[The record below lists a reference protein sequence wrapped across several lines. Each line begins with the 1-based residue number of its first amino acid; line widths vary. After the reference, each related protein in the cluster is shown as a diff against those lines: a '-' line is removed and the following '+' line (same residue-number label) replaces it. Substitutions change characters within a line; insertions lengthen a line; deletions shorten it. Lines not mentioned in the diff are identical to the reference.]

1 MRTIVLNRSN
11 LVEDGNN
18 NKMIYNFPGSVEFK
32 DSYIALSQVSMYYS
46 WFNIAEQYNNNILQ
60 YTWTTGGTTTTFTID
75 IPDGLYEVVR
85 LNELL
90 QFAMIQ
96 NGHYLINAQ
105 GENVYYLEMIVNPSR
120 YGVQLNTFMLP
131 TNAQF
136 TTLPAYTGWTTPA
149 SWVGFPTN
157 NINPQFILPAN
168 INKILGFSVGFTS
181 ALNTNNTYTPPT
193 GQDYI
198 SKLANGTISYIST
211 TAPDIQPNSSI
222 LVSLSGIDNQYAN
235 PTSVIYSIVPSV
247 AIGALINEK
256 PPQFAW
262 NKLLPGTYN
271 QLRLTI
277 LGTNLQ
283 PIKINDPAM
292 TFLLVIKDRGE

>member
-11 LVEDGNN
+11 LVQDGDN
-18 NKMIYNFPGSVEFK
+18 NKMIYQFPGSVEFK
-32 DSYIALSQVSMYYS
+32 DSFIALSQVSMYYS
-46 WFNIAEQYNNNILQ
+46 WFNISSRYNNNIIQ
-60 YTWTTGGTTTTFTID
+60 YVWTDATTTTTFD
-75 IPDGLYEVVR
+75 VVIPDGLYEVSR

-96 NGHYLINAQ
+96 NGHYLINSAN
-105 GENVYYLEMIVNPSR
+105 ENVYYLELIVNPSR
-120 YGVQLNTFMLP
+120 YAVQINTFLVPTSLP
-131 TNAQF
+131 TGF
-136 TTLPAYTGWTTPA
+136 SEPA
-149 SWVGFPTN
+149 SWVGYAPATF
-157 NINPQFILPAN
+157 NPQLILPAKVN
-168 INKILGFSVGFTS
+168 EILGYVVGFTTN
-181 ALNTNNTYTPPT
+181 ANTGNAYVPPAN
-193 GQDYI
+193 DAYV

-222 LVSLSGIDNQYAN
+222 LVSISGIDNKYAN

-256 PPQFAW
+256 PPQYAW
-262 NKLLPGTYN
+262 NRLLPGTYN

-292 TFLLVIKDRGE
+292 TFLLVIKDKGE

>member
-11 LVEDGNN
+11 LVPDGQN
-18 NKMIYNFPGSVEFK
+18 NKMIYNFPGSVDFK

-46 WFNIAEQYNNNILQ
+46 WFNISERYNNNIIQ
-60 YTWTTGGTTTTFTID
+60 YTWVVGATTTTYTID
-75 IPDGLYEVVR
+75 IPDGLYEVSR
-85 LNELL
+85 LNEYL
-90 QFAMIQ
+90 QFALIQ
-96 NGHYLINAQ
+96 NGHYLINSA

-120 YGVQLNTFMLP
+120 YAVQLNTFLVP
-131 TNAQF
+131 TS
-136 TTLPAYTGWTTPA
+136 LPAGFTEPA
-149 SWVGFPTN
+149 SWVGYATQTF
-157 NINPQFILPAN
+157 NPQFILPTN
-168 INKILGFSVGFTS
+168 INSILGYVENFTTN
-181 ALNTNNTYTPPT
+181 ANTNNAYVPPAND
-193 GQDYI
+193 DYV

-222 LVSLSGIDNQYAN
+222 LVSISGIDNKYAN

-256 PPQFAW
+256 PPQYAW

-283 PIKINDPAM
+283 PIQINDPAI
-292 TFLLVIKDRGE
+292 TFLLVIKDKGE

>member
-11 LVEDGNN
+11 LVQDGDN
-18 NKMIYNFPGSVEFK
+18 NKMIYQFPGSVEFK
-32 DSYIALSQVSMYYS
+32 DSFVALSQVSMYYS
-46 WFNIAEQYNNNILQ
+46 WFNISARYNNNIIQ
-60 YTWTTGGTTTTFTID
+60 YNWVVGTTTTTYD
-75 IPDGLYEVVR
+75 VVVPDGLYEISR

-96 NGHYLINAQ
+96 NGHYLVNSAN
-105 GENVYYLEMIVNPSR
+105 ENVYYLELIVNPSR
-120 YGVQLNTFMLP
+120 YAVQINTFLVP
-131 TNAQF
+131 TS
-136 TTLPAYTGWTTPA
+136 LPAGFTEPA
-149 SWVGFPTN
+149 SWVGYATN
-157 NINPQFILPAN
+157 TFNPQIILPAKVN
-168 INKILGFSVGFTS
+168 EILGYVVNFTS
-181 ALNTNNTYTPPT
+181 DANTSNGFVPPANDTYV
-193 GQDYI
+193 

-211 TAPDIQPNSSI
+211 SAPDIQPNSSI
-222 LVSLSGIDNQYAN
+222 LVSLSGIDNKYAN

-256 PPQFAW
+256 PPQYAW
-262 NKLLPGTYN
+262 NRLLPGTYN

-292 TFLLVIKDRGE
+292 TFLLVIKDKGE

>member
-11 LVEDGNN
+11 LVPDGQN

-32 DSYIALSQVSMYYS
+32 DSYVALSQVSMYYS
-46 WFNIAEQYNNNILQ
+46 WFNISERYNNNIIQ
-60 YTWTTGGTTTTFTID
+60 YTWTVGATTTTYTID
-75 IPDGLYEVVR
+75 IPDGLYEVAR
-85 LNELL
+85 LNEYL
-90 QFAMIQ
+90 QFALIQ
-96 NGHYLINAQ
+96 NGHYLVNSA

-120 YGVQLNTFMLP
+120 YAVQLNTFLVP
-131 TNAQF
+131 TS
-136 TTLPAYTGWTTPA
+136 LPAGFTEPA
-149 SWVGFPTN
+149 SWVGYPTQTF
-157 NINPQFILPAN
+157 NPQFILPLS
-168 INKILGFSVGFTS
+168 INSILGFVPNFTTN
-181 ALNTNNTYTPPT
+181 ANTNNAYVPPAND
-193 GQDYI
+193 QYV
-198 SKLANGTISYIST
+198 SKLANGTLSYIST

-222 LVSLSGIDNQYAN
+222 LVSLSGIDNKYAN

-283 PIKINDPAM
+283 PIQINDPAI
-292 TFLLVIKDRGE
+292 TILLCIKDKGE

>member
-11 LVEDGNN
+11 LVPDGQN
-18 NKMIYNFPGSVEFK
+18 NKMIYNFPGSVDFK

-46 WFNIAEQYNNNILQ
+46 WFNISERYNNNIIQ
-60 YTWTTGGTTTTFTID
+60 YTWVVGATTTTYTIN
-75 IPDGLYEVVR
+75 IPDGLYEVSR
-85 LNELL
+85 LNEYL
-90 QFAMIQ
+90 QFALIQ
-96 NGHYLINAQ
+96 NGHYLINSA

-120 YGVQLNTFMLP
+120 YAVQLNTFLVP
-131 TNAQF
+131 TS
-136 TTLPAYTGWTTPA
+136 LPAGFTEPA
-149 SWVGFPTN
+149 SWVGYATQTF
-157 NINPQFILPAN
+157 NPQFILPTN
-168 INKILGFSVGFTS
+168 INTILGYVENFTTN
-181 ALNTNNTYTPPT
+181 ANTNNAYVPPAN
-193 GQDYI
+193 DPYV
-198 SKLANGTISYIST
+198 SKLANGTLSYIST

-222 LVSLSGIDNQYAN
+222 LVSISGIDNKYAN

-256 PPQFAW
+256 PPQYAW

-283 PIKINDPAM
+283 PIQINDPAI
-292 TFLLVIKDRGE
+292 TFLLVIKDKGE

>member
-11 LVEDGNN
+11 LVQDGQN
-18 NKMIYNFPGSVEFK
+18 NKMIYNFPGSVDFK

-46 WFNIAEQYNNNILQ
+46 WFNISERYNNNIIQ
-60 YTWTTGGTTTTFTID
+60 YTWVVGATTTTYTID
-75 IPDGLYEVVR
+75 IPDGLYEVSR
-85 LNELL
+85 LNEYL
-90 QFAMIQ
+90 QFALIQ
-96 NGHYLINAQ
+96 NGHYLINSA

-120 YGVQLNTFMLP
+120 YAVQLNTFLVP
-131 TNAQF
+131 TS
-136 TTLPAYTGWTTPA
+136 LPAGFTEPA
-149 SWVGFPTN
+149 SWVGYATQTF
-157 NINPQFILPAN
+157 NPQFILPTN
-168 INKILGFSVGFTS
+168 INTILGYVENFTTN
-181 ALNTNNTYTPPT
+181 ANTNNAYVPPAND
-193 GQDYI
+193 DYV
-198 SKLANGTISYIST
+198 SKLANGTLSYIST

-222 LVSLSGIDNQYAN
+222 LVSISGIDNKYAN

-256 PPQFAW
+256 PPQYAW

-283 PIKINDPAM
+283 PIQINDPAI
-292 TFLLVIKDRGE
+292 TFLLVIKDKGE

>member
-11 LVEDGNN
+11 LVQDGDN
-18 NKMIYNFPGSVEFK
+18 NKMIYQFPGSVEFK
-32 DSYIALSQVSMYYS
+32 DSFVALSQVSMYYS
-46 WFNIAEQYNNNILQ
+46 WFNISARYNNNIIQ
-60 YTWTTGGTTTTFTID
+60 YVWTDATTTTTFD
-75 IPDGLYEVVR
+75 VVIPDGLYEVSR

-96 NGHYLINAQ
+96 NGHYLINSAN
-105 GENVYYLEMIVNPSR
+105 ENVYYLELIVNPSR
-120 YGVQLNTFMLP
+120 YAVQVNTFLVPTALP
-131 TNAQF
+131 TGF
-136 TTLPAYTGWTTPA
+136 SEPA
-149 SWVGFPTN
+149 SWVGYAPATF
-157 NINPQFILPAN
+157 NPQLILPAKVN
-168 INKILGFSVGFTS
+168 EILGYVVNFTTDANTGNGFV
-181 ALNTNNTYTPPT
+181 PPAN
-193 GQDYI
+193 DPYV

-211 TAPDIQPNSSI
+211 SAPDIQPNSSI
-222 LVSLSGIDNQYAN
+222 LVSLSGIDNKYAN

-256 PPQFAW
+256 PPQYAW
-262 NKLLPGTYN
+262 NRLLPGTYN

-292 TFLLVIKDRGE
+292 TFLLVIKDKGE

>member
-11 LVEDGNN
+11 LVQDGDN
-18 NKMIYNFPGSVEFK
+18 NKMIYQFPGSVEFK
-32 DSYIALSQVSMYYS
+32 DSFVALSQVSMYYS
-46 WFNIAEQYNNNILQ
+46 WFNISARYNNNIIQ
-60 YTWTTGGTTTTFTID
+60 YVWTDATTTTTFNVV
-75 IPDGLYEVVR
+75 IPDGLYEVSR

-96 NGHYLINAQ
+96 NGHYLVNSAN
-105 GENVYYLEMIVNPSR
+105 ENVYYLELIVNPSR
-120 YGVQLNTFMLP
+120 YAVQINTFLVP
-131 TNAQF
+131 TS
-136 TTLPAYTGWTTPA
+136 LPAGFTEPA
-149 SWVGFPTN
+149 SWVGYAPATF
-157 NINPQFILPAN
+157 NPQIILPAKVN
-168 INKILGFSVGFTS
+168 EILGYVVNFTS
-181 ALNTNNTYTPPT
+181 DANTGNTFVPPAN
-193 GQDYI
+193 DAYV

-211 TAPDIQPNSSI
+211 SAPDIQPNSSI
-222 LVSLSGIDNQYAN
+222 LVSLSGIDNKYAN

-256 PPQFAW
+256 PPQYAW
-262 NKLLPGTYN
+262 NRLLPGTYN

-292 TFLLVIKDRGE
+292 TFLLVIKDKGE

>member
-11 LVEDGNN
+11 LVPDGKN
-18 NKMIYNFPGSVEFK
+18 NKLIYQFPGSVEFK
-32 DSYIALSQVSMYYS
+32 DSFIALSQVSMYYS

-60 YTWTTGGTTTTFTID
+60 YTWTTGATTTTYTLD
-75 IPDGLYEVVR
+75 IPDGLYEVSR
-85 LNELL
+85 LNEYL

-120 YGVQLNTFMLP
+120 YGVQLNTYMLP
-131 TNAQF
+131 TSTQF
-136 TTLPAYTGWTTPA
+136 STAPEYTGWTTPA
-149 SWVGFPTN
+149 SWVGFPTIN
-157 NINPQFILPAN
+157 DNPQFILPLN
-168 INKILGFSVGFTS
+168 INKILGFDANFT
-181 ALNTNNTYTPPT
+181 TNQNVNNAYTPPSN
-193 GQDYI
+193 QDLI
-198 SKLANGTISYIST
+198 SKLANGTLSYIST
-211 TAPDIQPNSSI
+211 TSPDIQPNSSI
-222 LVSLSGIDNQYAN
+222 LVSLSGIDNKYAN

-271 QLRLTI
+271 QLRLTL

-283 PIKINDPAM
+283 PITINDPAM

>member
-11 LVEDGNN
+11 LVQDGEN

-46 WFNIAEQYNNNILQ
+46 WFNIQQTYNNNTIQ
-60 YTWTTGGTTTTFTID
+60 YDWTVGAITTTYTIT
-75 IPDGLYEVVR
+75 IPDGLYEVAR
-85 LNELL
+85 LNEYL
-90 QFAMIQ
+90 QFALIQ
-96 NGHYLINAQ
+96 NGHYLVNAT

-120 YGVQLNTFMLP
+120 YAVQLNTFLVP
-131 TNAQF
+131 IS
-136 TTLPAYTGWTTPA
+136 LPAGFTQPA
-149 SWVGFPTN
+149 SWVGFPTQTF
-157 NINPQFILPAN
+157 NPRFILPLT
-168 INKILGFSVGFTS
+168 INEILGFIPNFTTN
-181 ALNTNNTYTPPT
+181 ANTNNAYTPPV
-193 GQDYI
+193 GDPYE
-198 SKLANGTISYIST
+198 SKLANGTLSYIST
-211 TAPDIQPNSSI
+211 SAPDIQPNSSI
-222 LVSLSGIDNQYAN
+222 LVSISGIDNKYAN

-256 PPQFAW
+256 PPQYAW

-277 LGTNLQ
+277 LGTNLR

-292 TFLLVIKDRGE
+292 TVLLVIKDKGE

>member
-11 LVEDGNN
+11 LVQDGEN
-18 NKMIYNFPGSVEFK
+18 NKMIYQFPGSVEFK
-32 DSYIALSQVSMYYS
+32 DSFVALSQVSMYYS
-46 WFNIAEQYNNNILQ
+46 WFNISARYNNNIIQ
-60 YTWTTGGTTTTFTID
+60 YVWTDATTTTTFD
-75 IPDGLYEVVR
+75 VVIPDGLYEVSR

-96 NGHYLINAQ
+96 NGHYLVNSAN
-105 GENVYYLEMIVNPSR
+105 ENVYYLELIVNPSR
-120 YGVQLNTFMLP
+120 YAVQINTFLVPTALP
-131 TNAQF
+131 TGF
-136 TTLPAYTGWTTPA
+136 TEPA
-149 SWVGFPTN
+149 SWVGYAPATF
-157 NINPQFILPAN
+157 NPQIILPAKVN
-168 INKILGFSVGFTS
+168 EILGYVVDFTS
-181 ALNTNNTYTPPT
+181 DANTGNAFVPPAN
-193 GQDYI
+193 DAYV

-211 TAPDIQPNSSI
+211 SAPDIQPNSSI
-222 LVSLSGIDNQYAN
+222 LVSLSGIDNKYAN

-256 PPQFAW
+256 PPQYAW
-262 NKLLPGTYN
+262 NRLLPGTYN

-292 TFLLVIKDRGE
+292 TFLLVIKDKGE

>member
-11 LVEDGNN
+11 LVQDGDN
-18 NKMIYNFPGSVEFK
+18 NKMIYQFPGSVEFK
-32 DSYIALSQVSMYYS
+32 DSFVALSQVSMYYS
-46 WFNIAEQYNNNILQ
+46 WFNISARYNNNIIQ
-60 YTWTTGGTTTTFTID
+60 YVWTDATTTTTFD
-75 IPDGLYEVVR
+75 VVIPDGLYEVSR

-96 NGHYLINAQ
+96 NGHYLVNSAN
-105 GENVYYLEMIVNPSR
+105 ENVYYLELIVNPSR
-120 YGVQLNTFMLP
+120 YAVQINTFLVPTALP
-131 TNAQF
+131 TGF
-136 TTLPAYTGWTTPA
+136 TEPA
-149 SWVGFPTN
+149 SWVGYAPATF
-157 NINPQFILPAN
+157 NPQIILPAKVN
-168 INKILGFSVGFTS
+168 EILGYVVDFTS
-181 ALNTNNTYTPPT
+181 DANTGNAFVPPAN
-193 GQDYI
+193 DAYV

-211 TAPDIQPNSSI
+211 SAPDIQPNSSI
-222 LVSLSGIDNQYAN
+222 LVSLSGIDNKYAN

-256 PPQFAW
+256 PPQYAW
-262 NKLLPGTYN
+262 NRLLPGTYN

-292 TFLLVIKDRGE
+292 TFLLVIKDKGE

>member
-11 LVEDGNN
+11 LVPDGQN

-32 DSYIALSQVSMYYS
+32 DSYIAVSQISMYYS
-46 WFNIAEQYNNNILQ
+46 WFNIAEDYNNNTLQ
-60 YTWTTGGTTTTFTID
+60 YTWTTGATTTTYTLD
-75 IPDGLYEVVR
+75 IPDGLYEVSR
-85 LNELL
+85 LNEYL

-105 GENVYYLEMIVNPSR
+105 GENVYYLEVIVNPSR
-120 YGVQLNTFMLP
+120 YGVQLNTFLIP
-131 TNAQF
+131 TQTQF
-136 TTLPAYTGWTTPA
+136 NTNPIYAGWSTPA
-149 SWVGFPTN
+149 SWVGFPTTED
-157 NINPQFILPAN
+157 NPQFILPAN
-168 INKILGFSVGFTS
+168 INKILGFPANFTTAQNVGN
-181 ALNTNNTYTPPT
+181 LYTPPAN
-193 GQDYI
+193 QDLI

-222 LVSLSGIDNQYAN
+222 LVSISGIDNKYAN

-256 PPQFAW
+256 PPQYAW
-262 NKLLPGTYN
+262 NRLLPGTYN